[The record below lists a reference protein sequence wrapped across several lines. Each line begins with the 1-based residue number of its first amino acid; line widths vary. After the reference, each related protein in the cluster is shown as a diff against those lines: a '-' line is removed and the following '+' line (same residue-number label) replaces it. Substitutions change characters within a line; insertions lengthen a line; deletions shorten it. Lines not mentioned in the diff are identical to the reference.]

1 MRASDIFRLVL
12 LAAIWGGSFV
22 FLRVVAPALGPIVT
36 ADLRVLIAWGAL
48 AIYSRAVGLD
58 VGWRRFWRQYLVI
71 GAFNAAL
78 PFFLFAFAALH
89 IPASYSAILNATS
102 PFFGA
107 LFAGL
112 WLGEKITVLKGL
124 GFVFGIAGVGLVT
137 GVALGAQGS
146 STTWAMAACLLA
158 SVSYGFVSVYTK
170 RFAAAANPRA
180 IAGGSQL
187 MAGLMLL
194 PFTPLAAATGA
205 GDAFHRGEYDLVCA
219 IEQRRG
225 VLAVLSIDR
234 GYRSDEI
241 SDGHIFDAG
250 VYNDLGGTVS
260 WRNDYYFDDRRGCVD
275 SRRYGAGGDTEIE
288 D

>member
-1 MRASDIFRLVL
+1 MRLVL

-48 AIYSRAVGLD
+48 AIYFRAVGID

-102 PFFGA
+102 PFFGV

-112 WLGEKITVLKGL
+112 WLGEKITLLKSI
-124 GFVFGIAGVGLVT
+124 GFVLGIAGVGLVT
-137 GVALGAQGS
+137 GIAPAAAGG

-158 SVSYGFVSVYTK
+158 AMSYGFVSVYTK
-170 RFAAAANPRA
+170 KFAATANPRA

-187 MAGLMLL
+187 MAGLILL
-194 PFTPLAAATGA
+194 PLTPLAPPPGPVTAFIAVNMILFALLSSGVAFLLYFRLIADIGPTKSLTVTFLMPAFTMIWAAL
-205 GDAFHRGEYDLVCA
+205 FLGENVTTVMIFGCALILVGTA
-219 IEQRRG
+219 LVVMRR
-225 VLAVLSIDR
+225 
-234 GYRSDEI
+234 
-241 SDGHIFDAG
+241 
-250 VYNDLGGTVS
+250 
-260 WRNDYYFDDRRGCVD
+260 
-275 SRRYGAGGDTEIE
+275 
-288 D
+288 

>member
-22 FLRVVAPALGPIVT
+22 FLRVVAPALGAIVT

-48 AIYSRAVGLD
+48 TIYLRAVGIN

-107 LFAGL
+107 LFAGF
-112 WLGEKITVLKGL
+112 WLGEKITVLKCV

-137 GVALGAQGS
+137 GVAPAAAGGS
-146 STTWAMAACLLA
+146 TSWAMAACLLA
-158 SVSYGFVSVYTK
+158 AMSYGFVSVYTK
-170 RFAAAANPRA
+170 KFAAAANPRA

-187 MAGLMLL
+187 MAGLLLL
-194 PFTPLAAATGA
+194 PLTPLAPPPGPVTVFIAVNMILFALLSSGVAFLLYYRLIADIGPTRSLTVTFLMPAFTMIWA
-205 GDAFHRGEYDLVCA
+205 GLFLGETVTTVMILGCGLILAGTALVVM
-219 IEQRRG
+219 RR
-225 VLAVLSIDR
+225 
-234 GYRSDEI
+234 
-241 SDGHIFDAG
+241 
-250 VYNDLGGTVS
+250 
-260 WRNDYYFDDRRGCVD
+260 
-275 SRRYGAGGDTEIE
+275 
-288 D
+288 

>member
-48 AIYSRAVGLD
+48 AIYSRAVGLN
-58 VGWRRFWRQYLVI
+58 VGWRRFWRHYLVI

-137 GVALGAQGS
+137 GVGVGALGS
-146 STTWAMAACLLA
+146 SSTWAMAACLLA

-194 PFTPLAAATGA
+194 PFTPLAAPPGPVTLLIAVNMILFALLSSGVAFLLYYRLIADIGPTKALTVTFLMPAFTMIWAALFLGETITTVMIVGGA
-205 GDAFHRGEYDLVCA
+205 LILAGTALVV
-219 IEQRRG
+219 IRR
-225 VLAVLSIDR
+225 
-234 GYRSDEI
+234 
-241 SDGHIFDAG
+241 
-250 VYNDLGGTVS
+250 
-260 WRNDYYFDDRRGCVD
+260 
-275 SRRYGAGGDTEIE
+275 
-288 D
+288 

>member
-36 ADLRVLIAWGAL
+36 ADLRVLIAWAAL
-48 AIYSRAVGLD
+48 TIYLRAVGIE
-58 VGWRRFWRQYLVI
+58 VHWRRFWTQYLVI

-78 PFFLFAFAALH
+78 PFFLFAFAALY

-112 WLGEKITVLKGL
+112 WLGEKITVLKVL
-124 GFVFGIAGVGLVT
+124 GFVFGVAGVGFVT
-137 GVALGAQGS
+137 RAAPNALGS

-170 RFAAAANPRA
+170 RYAAAANPRA

-187 MAGLMLL
+187 MAGLLLL
-194 PFTPLAAATGA
+194 PFTPLSPPPGPLTFFIAVNMIVFALLSSGVAFLLYYRLIADIGPTKSLTVTFLMPAFTMIWAALFLGETITAVMIVGCALILAGTG
-205 GDAFHRGEYDLVCA
+205 LVVM
-219 IEQRRG
+219 RK
-225 VLAVLSIDR
+225 
-234 GYRSDEI
+234 
-241 SDGHIFDAG
+241 
-250 VYNDLGGTVS
+250 
-260 WRNDYYFDDRRGCVD
+260 
-275 SRRYGAGGDTEIE
+275 
-288 D
+288 

>member
-48 AIYSRAVGLD
+48 TIYLRAVGIEVD
-58 VGWRRFWRQYLVI
+58 WRRFWAQYLVI

-78 PFFLFAFAALH
+78 PFFLFAFAALY

-107 LFAGL
+107 LFAGF

-124 GFVFGIAGVGLVT
+124 GFMFGIAGVGLVT
-137 GVALGAQGS
+137 GVGSGAAGS

-158 SVSYGFVSVYTK
+158 SASYGFVSVYTK
-170 RFAAAANPRA
+170 RCAAAANPRA
-180 IAGGSQL
+180 IAGASQL
-187 MAGLMLL
+187 MAGLLLL
-194 PFTPLAAATGA
+194 PFTPLTPPPGPVTLFVAVNMLFFALLSSGVAFLLYYRLIADVGPTKSLTVTFLMPAFTMIWAALFLGESITAVMIVGCALILAGTGMVVA
-205 GDAFHRGEYDLVCA
+205 RK
-219 IEQRRG
+219 
-225 VLAVLSIDR
+225 
-234 GYRSDEI
+234 
-241 SDGHIFDAG
+241 
-250 VYNDLGGTVS
+250 
-260 WRNDYYFDDRRGCVD
+260 
-275 SRRYGAGGDTEIE
+275 
-288 D
+288 